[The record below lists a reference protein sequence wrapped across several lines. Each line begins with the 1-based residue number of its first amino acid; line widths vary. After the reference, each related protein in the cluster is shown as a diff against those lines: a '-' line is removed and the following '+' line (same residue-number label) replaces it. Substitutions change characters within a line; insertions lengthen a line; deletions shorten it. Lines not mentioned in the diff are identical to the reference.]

1 MVTATKVSHEAFYF
15 AATAGVIWLLWW
27 VWQKNNL
34 PAAIP
39 AATSPSQ
46 QAFPIPWGS
55 PMDNVYA
62 ADPTAYDPPSNAD
75 LTLNINNPY
84 ASMLDSAYMPLFG
97 FVGIAQGVST

>member
-1 MVTATKVSHEAFYF
+1 MVTSTKVSHEAFYF

-39 AATSPSQ
+39 AATNDNQS
-46 QAFPIPWGS
+46 AFPIPWGD
-55 PMDNVYA
+55 PMEGVYNA
-62 ADPTAYDPPSNAD
+62 NPDAYDPATNAD

-97 FVGIAQGVST
+97 FVGVAQGVVT

>member
-1 MVTATKVSHEAFYF
+1 MAVKSHEGLYI
-15 AATAGVIWLLWW
+15 AATAGVMWLLWW
-27 VWQKNNL
+27 VWTKNNT

-39 AATSPSQ
+39 AATTPSQ
-46 QAFPIPWGS
+46 QALPIPWGA

-62 ADPTAYDPPSNAD
+62 ADPTAYDPATNAD

>member
-1 MVTATKVSHEAFYF
+1 MKSHEGFYF

-27 VWQKNNL
+27 VWSKNNQPIQAAQD
-34 PAAIP
+34 PATA
-39 AATSPSQ
+39 SG
-46 QAFPIPWGS
+46 AFPIPWGS

-62 ADPTAYDPPSNAD
+62 ADPTAYDPATNAD

-97 FVGIAQGVST
+97 FVGVAQGVTT